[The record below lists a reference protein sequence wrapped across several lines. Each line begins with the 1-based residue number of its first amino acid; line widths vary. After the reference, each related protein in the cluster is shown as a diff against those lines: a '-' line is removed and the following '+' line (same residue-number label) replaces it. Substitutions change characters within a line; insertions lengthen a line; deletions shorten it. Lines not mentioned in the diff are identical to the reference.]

1 MKYLGS
7 KSLETER
14 LFLHKTEEKDLK
26 ILWSILL
33 KKEISNLYLTSVIHD
48 DWEKEKQWQ
57 YKKLAKADNKDV
69 FRWTIE
75 TKRHEVIGQIDI
87 VDTEIEDVKDIGWF
101 IDSKY
106 QRKGYC
112 FEATRENLKYM
123 FIEVGISK
131 IETCTSKNNPPS
143 YLLMEKLGFKKQN
156 STRKVKYTIK
166 EKEEECVNYTLN
178 KEEFLKELFRKE
190 DLYITDDIDK
200 DPYIKYISEENII
213 NLTGLPGSDKSELF
227 NANYNNEY
235 IVIDIDDLSMNKNR
249 KLYKYIYKDNKKE
262 LNLKNSFDY
271 IYKRLLQYYKG
282 CNKALIIKSNYF
294 YCTKDLSVLKG
305 NIIISR
311 TCINTAWHNLINNY
325 SFDKIVELKNDETE
339 MKQKQNYMNNF
350 IDKIDKI

>member
-112 FEATRENLKYM
+112 FEAAREILKYM

-131 IETCTSKNNPPS
+131 IETCASKNNPPS
-143 YLLMEKLGFKKQN
+143 YLLMEKLGFKTNNTTK
-156 STRKVKYTIK
+156 KVKYTLLE
-166 EKEEECVNYTLN
+166 EK
-178 KEEFLKELFRKE
+178 
-190 DLYITDDIDK
+190 
-200 DPYIKYISEENII
+200 
-213 NLTGLPGSDKSELF
+213 
-227 NANYNNEY
+227 
-235 IVIDIDDLSMNKNR
+235 
-249 KLYKYIYKDNKKE
+249 
-262 LNLKNSFDY
+262 
-271 IYKRLLQYYKG
+271 Q
-282 CNKALIIKSNYF
+282 
-294 YCTKDLSVLKG
+294 
-305 NIIISR
+305 
-311 TCINTAWHNLINNY
+311 
-325 SFDKIVELKNDETE
+325 
-339 MKQKQNYMNNF
+339 
-350 IDKIDKI
+350 